1 MYRGFTLIECLV
13 ALALTALTLT
23 GAVLSYHNLQQQRLL
38 SHHLSLWT
46 STLHFARLY
55 ALSSGK
61 TVSACPST
69 DYTACENIGY
79 ESGWIVFAEN
89 PDGTVKQLDPGERV
103 LTSSPA
109 WRRSLSLRS
118 NISEPLSF
126 NARGQAFPAG
136 RFVVCIDNDPEKSA
150 GIIINPPGRTRR
162 AGPGEIAQCLID

>member
-1 MYRGFTLIECLV
+1 MCRGFTLIECLV

-46 STLHFARLY
+46 AALHFARLY

-61 TVSACPST
+61 TVSACPSAGHT
-69 DYTACENIGY
+69 GCENVGY
-79 ESGWIVFAEN
+79 EAGWIVFAEN
-89 PDGTVKQLDPGERV
+89 PGGTVKQLDPGERV

-118 NISEPLSF
+118 NIPEPLSF
-126 NARGQAFPAG
+126 NEQGQAFPAG
-136 RFVVCIDNDPEKSA
+136 RFIVCIDNDPAKSA
-150 GIIINPPGRTRR
+150 GIVINQPGRARR
-162 AGPGEIAQCLID
+162 AGPGEIEQCLID